1 MKKILLSVICLS
13 QMACTTPIRMSA
25 NELSE
30 YQINCDK
37 REEQYRF
44 LESQRYSEWDR
55 LKTAFQ
61 MTSIL
66 GIVSNTYNG
75 TANDSSA
82 AMNMEH
88 EAMIKAQQ
96 RQLRQRCLLE
106 DHVNSTKERQKR
118 FVEEREQSLR

>member
-37 REEQYRF
+37 RDEQYRF

>member
-1 MKKILLSVICLS
+1 MKKLLVSAVCFS
-13 QMACTTPIRMSA
+13 QLACTTPIRMSA
-25 NELSE
+25 DELST

-37 REEQYRF
+37 RTEQYRF

-55 LKTAFQ
+55 IKSALQ
-61 MTSIL
+61 MTSVF
-66 GIVSNTYNG
+66 GIVSNAYHG

-82 AMNMEH
+82 AVKMEH

-106 DHVNSTKERQKR
+106 DHVNETNKRQKK
-118 FVEEREQSLR
+118 FVEQREQLLR